1 MLWSNAARCVDQDL
15 NGKNIDKV
23 GKELVGANG
32 IASIHPSIRA
42 ALIPNSFVETYDT
55 HLSRCRDA
63 TIFLSWIPYDGGSPF
78 GGAIG

>member
-1 MLWSNAARCVDQDL
+1 MPWSNAARCIDQDL

-42 ALIPNSFVETYDT
+42 A
-55 HLSRCRDA
+55 
-63 TIFLSWIPYDGGSPF
+63 
-78 GGAIG
+78 